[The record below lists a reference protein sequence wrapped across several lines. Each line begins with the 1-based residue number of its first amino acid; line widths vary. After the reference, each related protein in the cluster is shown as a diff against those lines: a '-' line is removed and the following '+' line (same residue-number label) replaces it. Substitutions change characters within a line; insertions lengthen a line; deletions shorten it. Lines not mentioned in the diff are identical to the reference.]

1 MHLPVNW
8 AQRLPA
14 ASRWGFVFSKSCASS
29 GERRRGREVCQSG
42 NDPRR
47 CAWPRIDRWLSFLLD
62 RLLGDN
68 RDGTCEV
75 ALGEVDYLVGFH
87 TEDDESSAEHSTST
101 SE

>member
-1 MHLPVNW
+1 
-8 AQRLPA
+8 
-14 ASRWGFVFSKSCASS
+14 
-29 GERRRGREVCQSG
+29 
-42 NDPRR
+42 
-47 CAWPRIDRWLSFLLD
+47 LLD
-62 RLLGDN
+62 RMLGDN